1 MALYRYLKRKISE
14 EDRTLPAEVP
24 SLSAKDV
31 QRVNDDVK
39 RAKLETPEKGRGQ
52 YNVYTAK
59 ERAQI
64 GKYAA
69 ENGPASAVRHFSK
82 VLGRNLP
89 EATARRLKA
98 EYLVVLKSV
107 AAKGGEKGAVHV
119 ASLPKMAVGRP
130 LLLGK
135 DLDICVQ
142 DYINALRKVGGVVN
156 TTIAMAAANG
166 IIAARNPALL
176 VQHGG
181 HLEITKAWAKSLFQ
195 RMGYVKRKCSNAGK
209 VTVAR
214 FEEVQ
219 EEFLADIQ
227 AEVLMNDVPPS
238 LILNWDQTAI
248 KLVPTGEWTMHRAKD
263 RVIPIA
269 SSDDKRQITAVLGVT
284 LTGEY
289 LPPQLIYQGKTL
301 RCHPKV
307 SFPQEWDIWHSDN
320 HWSTEDT
327 MTRYIE
333 EIVVPYLLQN
343 REALKLAK
351 THPAVAIFDCFKGQ
365 TTPGIL
371 TLLERHNIIPIHI
384 PANCTDKLQPL
395 DVSINKPLKDEMKRR
410 FQTWYAAEVEKQLND
425 DIPIEQVKVEMPAS
439 IIKNESAKWM
449 MSAWQ
454 DLQKRPDMAINGFRK
469 AGILNAVN
477 SVTN

>member
-1 MALYRYLKRKISE
+1 MAIYRYLKRKLP
-14 EDRTLPAEVP
+14 EDRTLPTEVP

-31 QRVNDDVK
+31 ERVNNDIK

-59 ERAQI
+59 EKAQI

-69 ENGPASAVRHFSK
+69 ENGAASAVRHFSK
-82 VLGRNLP
+82 VLSRNLP
-89 EATARRLKA
+89 ETTARRLKSV
-98 EYLVVLKSV
+98 YLIALKSA
-107 AAKGGEKGAVHV
+107 AAKGGKKGAVQV

-130 LLLGK
+130 LILGK
-135 DLDICVQ
+135 DLDTCVQ

-166 IIAARNPALL
+166 IIAARNLEL
-176 VQHGG
+176 QVQHGG
-181 HLEITKAWAKSLFQ
+181 HIEITKSWAKSLFQ

-209 VTVAR
+209 VTVVH
-214 FEEVQ
+214 FEELQ
-219 EEFLADIQ
+219 EEFLADIK
-227 AEVLMNDVPPS
+227 AEVLMNAVPPS
-238 LILNWDQTAI
+238 LIFNWDQTAV
-248 KLVPTGEWTMHRAKD
+248 KFVPAGDWTMHRAKD
-263 RVIPIA
+263 KIIPIT
-269 SSDDKRQITAVLGVT
+269 SSNDKRQLTAVLGGT
-284 LTGEY
+284 MTGEY

-307 SFPQEWDIWHSDN
+307 SFPQGWDIWHSDN
-320 HWSTEDT
+320 HWSNEDT
-327 MTRYIE
+327 MTRYIK
-333 EIVVPYLLQN
+333 EIVVPFLSQT
-343 REALKLAK
+343 REAMKLAK

-371 TLLERHNIIPIHI
+371 TLLERHNIISIHI

-410 FQTWYAAEVEKQLND
+410 FQTWYAVVVEKQLNNN
-425 DIPIEQVKVEMPAS
+425 IPIEQVKVEMPAS

-449 MSAWQ
+449 MSTWQ
-454 DLQKRPDMAINGFRK
+454 ALQKRPELAINGFRK